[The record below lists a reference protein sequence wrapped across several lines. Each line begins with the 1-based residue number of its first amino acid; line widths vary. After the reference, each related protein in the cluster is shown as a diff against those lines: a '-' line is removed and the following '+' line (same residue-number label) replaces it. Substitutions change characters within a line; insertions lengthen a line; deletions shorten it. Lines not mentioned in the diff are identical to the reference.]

1 MLRPECLGINRL
13 VNLAYYYLLEQMKE
27 QFQEN
32 FPFISCIKSND
43 KEYVGIVINFDEY
56 IVSIYD
62 LSMITGAADRK
73 LFLEMG
79 EIWWWESNRMIPI
92 NIFLK
97 TEMQLYRPI
106 IKTFNSK
113 DAELVFGPLVNLSEI
128 AEKRIKRKSIQL
140 VRTVKKTHN

>member
-1 MLRPECLGINRL
+1 
-13 VNLAYYYLLEQMKE
+13 MKE

-43 KEYVGIVINFDEY
+43 KEYVGIIINFDDF
-56 IVSIYD
+56 VASIYD
-62 LSMITGAADRK
+62 IAMITDIEDRK

-79 EIWWWESNRMIPI
+79 EIWWWESNRKIPI

-97 TEMQLYRPI
+97 KEMQLFRPV

-113 DAELVFGPLVNLSEI
+113 DADLVFGPLVNLSEI

-140 VRTVKKTHN
+140 VRAVKKNQS